1 MLHFMISLVVT
12 EMQIKDFTFFQL
24 IILIACPATDSLI
37 NRFTVEKKCMGLYN
51 LHSLTF
57 PPLNLQFP

>member
-12 EMQIKDFTFFQL
+12 EMQTKDFTFFQL

-37 NRFTVEKKCMGLYN
+37 NRFTVEKNAWDCT
-51 LHSLTF
+51 TF
-57 PPLNLQFP
+57 TP